1 MLPVASTGC
10 WPRLSSDHLSASLP
24 LQSQIAHS
32 EGFLEALFLEAF
44 EGSVLELGAG
54 GGLPGLVLA
63 VQAPDLRLVLLDS
76 ARRSV
81 DFLSWAVEELGIAAR
96 VEIVTARA
104 EEVGRD
110 ERYRGR
116 FSAVVARSFGKP
128 AVTAECAAPLLKVGG
143 RLIVSEPPPTVAGVS
158 RERRRRSS
166 GRRPLAGRGSLA
178 GGGLCGTGSQIRTR
192 AAWRV
197 RVRHPPTAATLPGP
211 IPAAIGNSRE
221 TAALLLRRTDQ
232 PERDLT

>member
-1 MLPVASTGC
+1 MTGSNAAG
-10 WPRLSSDHLSASLP
+10 RLDRVLAEAQQRSLIGKLA

-32 EGFLEALFLEAF
+32 EGFLEALFLEPF

-110 ERYRGR
+110 ERYRAR

-143 RLIVSEPPPTVAGVS
+143 RLIVSEPPPSSPASPASGGGGAPAGVRS
-158 RERRRRSS
+158 PVEGRWPEAGCAELGLRFELELRGAFGFAILRQQRPCLDRYPRRS
-166 GRRPLAGRGSLA
+166 GIPAKRPLFS
-178 GGGLCGTGSQIRTR
+178 
-192 AAWRV
+192 
-197 RVRHPPTAATLPGP
+197 
-211 IPAAIGNSRE
+211 
-221 TAALLLRRTDQ
+221 
-232 PERDLT
+232 